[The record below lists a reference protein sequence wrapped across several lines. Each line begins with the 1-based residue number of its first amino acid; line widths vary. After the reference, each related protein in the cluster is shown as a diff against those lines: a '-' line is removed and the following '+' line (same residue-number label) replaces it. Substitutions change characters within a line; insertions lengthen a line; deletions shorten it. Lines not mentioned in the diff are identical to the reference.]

1 MRMQGIILALATAV
15 ALTAAVTAHALTPTQ
30 SAASAGKAR
39 TDAQVRA
46 RVEADAKARADAQA
60 SARANVEAAIKAQ
73 KKAAVEV
80 FLRSQV
86 TAKANAKPLYM
97 LANVPRQGP
106 AGQVHVA
113 TRPPLGLHP
122 TAHHHQAGIGAH
134 PAHHASGRAR

>member
-1 MRMQGIILALATAV
+1 MQGIILALATALW
-15 ALTAAVTAHALTPTQ
+15 LTTAVTAHALTPTQ
-30 SAASAGKAR
+30 SAASAAKAR

-46 RVEADAKARADAQA
+46 RVEAEAKARSDAQA
-60 SARANVEAAIKAQ
+60 SARVKVEAAIKAQ

-106 AGQVHVA
+106 AGQVRA
-113 TRPPLGLHP
+113 AARAPLGLHP
-122 TAHHHQAGIGAH
+122 TAHHHHQGGTGAH
-134 PAHHASGRAR
+134 PAHHASGHGR

>member
-15 ALTAAVTAHALTPTQ
+15 ALTAAATAHALTPTQ
-30 SAASAGKAR
+30 SGTAAAKVR

-60 SARANVEAAIKAQ
+60 SARAKVEAAIQAQ

-86 TAKANAKPLYM
+86 TAKANAKPLYV

-106 AGQVHVA
+106 AGQVHA
-113 TRPPLGLHP
+113 AARSPLGLHP
-122 TAHHHQAGIGAH
+122 TAHRHAGTGAH
-134 PAHHASGRAR
+134 PAHHASGHAR

>member
-1 MRMQGIILALATAV
+1 MRMQGIILALATTV

-30 SAASAGKAR
+30 SAASAAKAR

-46 RVEADAKARADAQA
+46 RVDADAKARADAQA
-60 SARANVEAAIKAQ
+60 SARGKVEAAITAQ

-97 LANVPRQGP
+97 LANVPRQEH
-106 AGQVHVA
+106 AGQGRA
-113 TRPPLGLHP
+113 AARPQLGLHP
-122 TAHHHQAGIGAH
+122 TAHHHAGTGAH
-134 PAHHASGRAR
+134 PAHHASGHGR